1 MELTKIEIVIHPII
15 RAAKNN
21 YRAVLIMYAFLRLG
35 NPIYS
40 RIYCIGAA
48 RGGWCAFNKLFINVY
63 LILES
68 LHDLNAQTNATVV
81 LTCVITLRQ
90 KISKSS
96 CFAR

>member
-40 RIYCIGAA
+40 RIYCISAAGGA
-48 RGGWCAFNKLFINVY
+48 
-63 LILES
+63 
-68 LHDLNAQTNATVV
+68 VV
-81 LTCVITLRQ
+81 LL
-90 KISKSS
+90 
-96 CFAR
+96 